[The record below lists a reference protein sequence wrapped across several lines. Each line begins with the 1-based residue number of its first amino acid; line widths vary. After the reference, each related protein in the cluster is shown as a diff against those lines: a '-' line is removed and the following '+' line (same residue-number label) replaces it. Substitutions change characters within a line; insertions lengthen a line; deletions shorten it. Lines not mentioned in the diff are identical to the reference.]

1 MSKTKAPDREGWVGE
16 YEIEQADPSTQADN
30 DDEARAQVMKLEKD
44 GPPAKLV
51 DWPTG
56 KAMFL
61 TFGGAEG
68 DSGYADGEAHQLG
81 PSSLRHFP
89 DGSVQ
94 IRGEV
99 VDNPKDYRRDQS
111 VTDEAAEIGM
121 DKGGGSDDEG
131 SPSEGGE
138 ETPDGSAGSGPD
150 GEISERGESE
160 RMAGHAT

>member
-1 MSKTKAPDREGWVGE
+1 MSHTSSPQAPDSPAPDREGWVGD
-16 YEIEQADPSTQADN
+16 YEVEHADLDKHAEN
-30 DDEARAQVMKLEKD
+30 DDEARSQIRKLEKD
-44 GPPAKLV
+44 GPPEKLA

-81 PSSLRHFP
+81 PSSLRHYS

-99 VDNPKDYRRDQS
+99 VDNPEAYSREQS
-111 VTDEAAEIGM
+111 VGDEAAEIGT
-121 DKGGGSDDEG
+121 DKGGTS
-131 SPSEGGE
+131 
-138 ETPDGSAGSGPD
+138 
-150 GEISERGESE
+150 
-160 RMAGHAT
+160 